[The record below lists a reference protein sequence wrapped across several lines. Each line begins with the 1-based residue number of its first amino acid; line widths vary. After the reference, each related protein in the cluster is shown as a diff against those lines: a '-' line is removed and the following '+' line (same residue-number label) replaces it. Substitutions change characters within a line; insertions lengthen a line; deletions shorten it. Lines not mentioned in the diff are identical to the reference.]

1 MLVFHFASLICPSQ
15 QLLQLVLANSQLVKA
30 LLNCFNLFH
39 ADYIAS
45 CYKAYGPTQ
54 LGTRCIRNNPHI
66 VGREKNKTNTVR
78 RQRRHLRVDLLRVC
92 SD

>member
-1 MLVFHFASLICPSQ
+1 MLVFYFASLICPSQ

-66 VGREKNKTNTVR
+66 VGRE
-78 RQRRHLRVDLLRVC
+78 
-92 SD
+92 